1 MYLTS
6 RQSQLPYTLRN
17 RKKAHWYLFDDDW
30 IVRRERGKIYQTYE
44 KKSVNSCCEFRSPN
58 NAIVLPSF
66 VPVWVLISTHS
77 VWQLL
82 CSKRDPKKRIR
93 RLITVIRY
101 MLGVV
106 KTKLKRENI
115 IRIIIAMRI
124 DAWIRFGSCA
134 NQFLSF
140 CSLCRGCFNRYDWN
154 RFSSSSFYSSF
165 SVFVYVLCMRI
176 IITFVDAFELISD
189 HWVFELLVRSPR
201 AQQDSISKQHRHHK
215 HHSNSQKWKKMELYA
230 KLLFKQKKR
239 RKASRDCNEKAKRSD
254 CMSTARKR
262 EDDTAAWVEACERRK
277 SV

>member
-1 MYLTS
+1 MHEYDL
-6 RQSQLPYTLRN
+6 
-17 RKKAHWYLFDDDW
+17 A
-30 IVRRERGKIYQTYE
+30 
-44 KKSVNSCCEFRSPN
+44 
-58 NAIVLPSF
+58 
-66 VPVWVLISTHS
+66 PVQI
-77 VWQLL
+77 
-82 CSKRDPKKRIR
+82 
-93 RLITVIRY
+93 
-101 MLGVV
+101 
-106 KTKLKRENI
+106 N
-115 IRIIIAMRI
+115 
-124 DAWIRFGSCA
+124 F
-134 NQFLSF
+134 FLSI
-140 CSLCRGCFNRYDWN
+140 SLCRGCFDRYDWN

-176 IITFVDAFELISD
+176 IITFVDAFELISG